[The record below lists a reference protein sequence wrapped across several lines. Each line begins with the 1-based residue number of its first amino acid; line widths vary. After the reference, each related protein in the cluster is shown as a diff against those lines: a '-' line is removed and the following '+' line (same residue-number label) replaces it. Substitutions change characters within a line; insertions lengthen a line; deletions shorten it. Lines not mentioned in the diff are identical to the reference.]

1 MIQNIIITWAVCATF
16 VHILLPVASWFLQ
29 AMDAREEKEDAIR
42 RKRVK
47 IEMNAVRASW
57 KA

>member
-1 MIQNIIITWAVCATF
+1 MIQTIVIAWASCTAF
-16 VHILLPVASWFLQ
+16 VYILLPVASWFLQ
-29 AMDAREEKEDAIR
+29 GMDAKAEKEDALR

-47 IEMNAVRASW
+47 IEMDAVRASW